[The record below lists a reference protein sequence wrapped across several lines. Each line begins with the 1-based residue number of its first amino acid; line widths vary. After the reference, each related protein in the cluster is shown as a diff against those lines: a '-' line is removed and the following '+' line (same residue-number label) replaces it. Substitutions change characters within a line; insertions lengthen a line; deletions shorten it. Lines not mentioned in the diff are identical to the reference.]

1 MGRIIHYD
9 RIAEK
14 LEMARTI
21 GLVKSYSV
29 LPAGPECR
37 SDVSVE
43 VWRAGGAT
51 DSAIKDYLIGLLDGL
66 VAVEQILVLAPGEVV
81 ETATAMSG
89 EEPLRDAVPVAA

>member
-14 LEMARTI
+14 LEMARTM

-29 LPAGPECR
+29 LPAGPECG

-51 DSAIKDYLIGLLDGL
+51 DSAIKDYLAGLLQGL
-66 VAVEQILVLAPGEVV
+66 VAVEEILVLAPSQAGES
-81 ETATAMSG
+81 AAAG
-89 EEPLRDAVPVAA
+89 EETLRNAVPVAA

>member
-21 GLVKSYSV
+21 GLVNSYSV
-29 LPAGPECR
+29 LSAGPEC
-37 SDVSVE
+37 DASVT
-43 VWRAGGAT
+43 VWRAGGAS
-51 DSAIKDYLIGLLDGL
+51 DSTIKDYLIGLLEGL
-66 VAVEQILVLAPGEVV
+66 VAVEQILVLAPGQVG
-81 ETATAMSG
+81 ETATAVSG

>member
-14 LEMARTI
+14 LEMARTM
-21 GLVKSYSV
+21 GLVKSYFV
-29 LPAGPECR
+29 LPAGPCR
-37 SDVSVE
+37 PDVSVE

-66 VAVEQILVLAPGEVV
+66 VAVEQIFVLAPGQVV
-81 ETATAMSG
+81 ETATATSG
-89 EEPLRDAVPVAA
+89 EAPLRDAVPVAA